1 MRAKTLIPII
11 IFLAILA
18 ASNIVAADVTST
30 GYYLPQGYK
39 VSAKVNVPVEPF
51 WPGEAI
57 GDAVGVSTSGYQVII
72 RGYASKGGIVE
83 GFAVEKGI
91 KVIWVQGGKH
101 EEKAKI
107 TGLESKE
114 HDVEILYG
122 YDGQV
127 KISVNGEFLYSF
139 VATVSKYEI
148 VAEGAK
154 VNQPEPLPSPT
165 TTPTTGE
172 GYSKPS
178 TYELQQ
184 QLALGLGGL
193 AIAILALL
201 MFMKGKKPKLTLGKI
216 SSAIIIA
223 LLLLGMA
230 ALGTYIIYE
239 KNRPHVGGIPLPPW
253 QLSEEIGP
261 YPVLTKTTI
270 GKLEPGTVWQVK
282 ADIQGWQIQEKQTTL
297 YEKLVLDNVDLQP
310 NDVVS
315 WHGWVWWFGSSANGN
330 VEFDFPDSIAKELQ
344 LKLSW
349 ITMFRESPN
358 PDDRIRLGG
367 GSNYI
372 TYYADFQGEYLRL
385 TFGFINLTGTAKV
398 WLYSFYPDIKY
409 ESDLWYVASVNYVA
423 NASITFYLYN
433 MTYLAS
439 GTVSISDEMQYPL
452 SRVSTGC
459 FYGYCPVGYRSYM
472 VIYARNVASDTIEN
486 VIQGKVDSQDLALF
500 ADPTFYN
507 GTHYID
513 IASNSVGTPN
523 NVLRIPAE
531 QPFLW
536 YIKSL
541 KSDNKLHLMW
551 FPAGSIIR
559 IKDSNGNLIR
569 EFTITGNAV
578 NEDGQVEDYAIDLN
592 ADVIAGASI
601 EAYVP
606 SMKIRVYG
614 PYGSIVKIV
623 GSDGTIYA
631 EGEIS
636 GDYVDLVL
644 QHTLENADIV
654 ISASDYKEN
663 LLDIQVVER
672 NDGTIEI
679 TVMDDKGVLIPGILV
694 RVADPSGVVFYSA
707 LTGQDGK
714 VSFKPNRPLP
724 EATIEASGIW
734 QGTIH
739 YTSKTVQLSV
749 EQIEAPPSS
758 TSNELMQWIALGL
771 GIIVIA
777 AFLMLIMSKRR

>member
-1 MRAKTLIPII
+1 MRVKTLIPII

-51 WPGEAI
+51 WPGKAI
-57 GDAVGVSTSGYQVII
+57 GDAVGVSASGYQVII

-91 KVIWVQGGKH
+91 KVIWVQGGKR

-239 KNRPHVGGIPLPPW
+239 KNRPHAGGIPLPPW

-261 YPVLTKTTI
+261 YPVLTKCTF
-270 GKLEPGTVWQVK
+270 GKLTPGQVYQVV
-282 ADIQGWQIQEKQTTL
+282 ADKQGWQIREKDAAL
-297 YEKLVLDNVDLQP
+297 YEKLVLNNVDLQV
-310 NDVVS
+310 NDVVAPIL
-315 WHGWVWWFGSSANGN
+315 WDWYFDGVDDYVDFGSPSTSTSSG
-330 VEFDFPDSIAKELQ
+330 FTSIARAK
-344 LKLSW
+344 
-349 ITMFRESPN
+349 IV
-358 PDDRIRLGG
+358 
-367 GSNYI
+367 
-372 TYYADFQGEYLRL
+372 YADISVYPRL
-385 TFGFINLTGTAKV
+385 IHFRGVKH
-398 WLYSFYPDIKY
+398 YQ
-409 ESDLWYVASVNYVA
+409 A
-423 NASITFYLYN
+423 NPN
-433 MTYLAS
+433 GYLALISEVHNSSTDEKRDFSIVNNLERNTWVESAYSVYKSDEYWTSTYVVKDGES
-439 GTVSISDEMQYPL
+439 GTVTSSYSVSYYDEVLQEPSGLNIPHNYNAIRGYLSYWILYTQPITSMYDIIDNHVVSIKP
-452 SRVSTGC
+452 
-459 FYGYCPVGYRSYM
+459 
-472 VIYARNVASDTIEN
+472 
-486 VIQGKVDSQDLALF
+486 ALF
-500 ADPTFYN
+500 ISATFTN

-513 IASNSVGTPN
+513 IVSGAIGTPN
-523 NVLRIPAE
+523 GGVVRIPAE
-531 QPFLW
+531 QTFLW
-536 YIKSL
+536 LIKQL
-541 KSDNKLHLMW
+541 KTDNKLHLMW

-559 IKDSNGNLIR
+559 IKDSNGNLIK

-663 LLDIQVVER
+663 SLDIQVVER

-749 EQIEAPPSS
+749 EQIEAPQPS